1 MHYLQTYSQ
10 CITSVTIE
18 SRILSLTH
26 SHQRV
31 SKKKIQE
38 THGYGMWSVC
48 SFLFFPPNVRINTTF
63 YKTFCYWK
71 QLLPL
76 HDHLDAYCHPWK
88 FQTLLPAYTLYQMWA
103 PYLKTSAITLF
114 DRTKEW
120 LPTRPLC
127 TLSKDTVIM
136 KNSKK
141 VWQHCSKS
149 SSSPLTNRTW
159 RNWSISNPL

>member
-1 MHYLQTYSQ
+1 MYYFSYYWIQNTFSD
-10 CITSVTIE
+10 IPTTGWA
-18 SRILSLTH
+18 R
-26 SHQRV
+26 
-31 SKKKIQE
+31 KKIQE
-38 THGYGMWSVC
+38 THGYRMWSVC
-48 SFLFFPPNVRINTTF
+48 SFLFFSPNVRINATF
-63 YKTFCYWK
+63 FKTFCFWK
-71 QLLPL
+71 ATSAVAWSSGCILP
-76 HDHLDAYCHPWK
+76 PK
-88 FQTLLPAYTLYQMWA
+88 FQTLLPAYTLYQMWT

-141 VWQHCSKS
+141 VRQHCSKS